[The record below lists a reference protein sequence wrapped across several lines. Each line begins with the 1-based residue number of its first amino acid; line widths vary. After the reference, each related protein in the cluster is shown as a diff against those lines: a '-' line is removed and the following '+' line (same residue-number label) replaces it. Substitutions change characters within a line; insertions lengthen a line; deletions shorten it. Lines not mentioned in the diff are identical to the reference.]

1 MRSWLSLTLYALILL
16 SLTACQN
23 ARRGEPEYAPVAP
36 QQVVVPQQRHNSI
49 YHSGTAMMFFEDL
62 RARRIGDTLTVLLEE
77 KTDGTK
83 SADTS
88 LDKSTSTEISDP
100 TILGQSVTWNGDPI
114 FRNSLESEHS
124 FEGEAESSQS
134 NNLSGSI
141 TVTVVDVQA
150 NGNLVVQGE
159 KWININQGE
168 EYIRLR
174 GIVRSS
180 DVSADNTIAS
190 TRVANAQIQYSGSGV
205 LNETNS
211 MGWLARFFNGPWM
224 PF

>member
-1 MRSWLSLTLYALILL
+1 MRSWLSYILYALVLL

-36 QQVVVPQQRHNSI
+36 QPVAVPQQRHNSI

-88 LDKSTSTEISDP
+88 LDKSTSTEVSDP
-100 TILGQSVTWNGDPI
+100 IILGQSVTWNGDPI

-159 KWININQGE
+159 KWVNINQGE

-174 GIVRSS
+174 GIVRPIDISS
-180 DVSADNTIAS
+180 TNHVSS
-190 TRVANAQIQYSGSGV
+190 TRVADAQIQYSGKSA
-205 LNETNS
+205 LADANTI
-211 MGWLARFFNGPWM
+211 GWLAKFFLSALM